1 MSAFNGLSVKA
12 PEIQLPHGFASPR
25 RRQDALPKDSGA
37 ETVYSGMTPPAVAP
51 SFLHQASIEVDEA
64 LQMIDGRNAALFLDV
79 DGTLLDIAARPDAV
93 RVPEGLVETLALA
106 ARKLHGALALVSG
119 RTIDEIDR
127 LFAPLRLCASGVHG
141 AQIRIRPGEPARVA
155 PAARELPASFRG
167 ALKLALGGFSG
178 ILIENKGFS
187 VAVHYRL
194 NPAIARNLRAALRD
208 AIAHEPGWR
217 LEIED
222 AHYAFE
228 LKPPSFDKGKAIAF
242 FLTSAPFLGRTPVF
256 IGDDTTDEA
265 GFAAVTAHGGYAF
278 SVGRPRP
285 GAVRFFEAP
294 QTVRDWLAA
303 FVSGGAFE

>member
-1 MSAFNGLSVKA
+1 MSAFNGLSVK
-12 PEIQLPHGFASPR
+12 PSEIRFPPGFALR
-25 RRQDALPKDSGA
+25 RRRDALAKDGGA
-37 ETVYSGMTPPAVAP
+37 ETAHSGMTPPTAATIP
-51 SFLHQASIEVDEA
+51 RRQASIDVDEA
-64 LQMIDGRNAALFLDV
+64 LQMVDGRNAALFLDV
-79 DGTLLDIAARPDAV
+79 DGTLLDIAATPDAV
-93 RVPEGLVETLALA
+93 RAPEGLVETLALA

-127 LFAPLRLCASGVHG
+127 LFAPLRLRASGVHG
-141 AQIRIRPGEPARVA
+141 AQIRVQPGEPARIA
-155 PAARELPASFRG
+155 AAARELPASFRT
-167 ALKLALGGFSG
+167 KLRPALGRFPG

-187 VAVHYRL
+187 VAIHYRL
-194 NPAIARNLRAALRD
+194 NPAIAPNLREVLRD
-208 AIAHEPGWR
+208 LIAEEPGQS

-242 FLTSAPFLGRTPVF
+242 FLTSAPFRGRTPIF

-265 GFAAVTAHGGYAF
+265 GFAVVTACGGRAF